1 MTPADIRAEAVLNNG
16 IVTPRREQ
24 SGGEEMAN
32 SISHGIGLVA
42 ALAGTPVLLVRA
54 ARHGDTGFTIGVALF
69 ALSMIL
75 LYLASTLYHALPPGR
90 AKRMLRMIEH
100 AAIFVLIAGT
110 YSPFALGI
118 LNGPWGWSLLV
129 IIWGLALFGIIL
141 KLGRRMASP
150 LISTGLYLVMGWL
163 IVVAT
168 LPLYERM
175 PVAGLALLV
184 AGGMAY
190 TTGVVFFTLDA
201 RWRYG
206 HLVWHLF
213 VMAGTGCHYFAILW
227 HGA

>member
-1 MTPADIRAEAVLNNG
+1 MNNG
-16 IVTPRREQ
+16 VVTPRREQ

-54 ARHGDTGFTIGVALF
+54 VRHGDTGFTIGVVLF

-75 LYLASTLYHALPPGR
+75 LYLASTLYHALPPGK
-90 AKRMLRMIEH
+90 AKCRLRMIEH

-110 YSPFALGI
+110 YSPFTLGI
-118 LNGPWGWSLLV
+118 LSGPWGWSLLV
-129 IIWGLALFGIIL
+129 IIWGLALFGITL
-141 KLGRRMASP
+141 KLGWRMNSP
-150 LISTGLYLVMGWL
+150 LNSTGLYLIMGWL
-163 IVVAT
+163 IVIAT

-175 PVAGLALLV
+175 PLAGLALLV
-184 AGGMAY
+184 AGGVAY
-190 TTGVVFFTLDA
+190 TAGVVFFTLDA

-213 VMAGTGCHYFAILW
+213 VMVGTGCHYFAVLW

>member
-1 MTPADIRAEAVLNNG
+1 MLNNG

-24 SGGEEMAN
+24 SAREETAN

-42 ALAGTPVLLVRA
+42 ALAGTPVLLMQA
-54 ARHGDTGFTIGVALF
+54 DRHGDSGFTIGVTLF
-69 ALSMIL
+69 AMSMIL
-75 LYLASTLYHALPPGR
+75 LYLASTLYHALPPGK

-118 LNGPWGWSLLV
+118 LSGPWGWSLLV
-129 IIWGLALFGIIL
+129 IIWGLALFGSIL
-141 KLGRRMASP
+141 KLGRRMSSP
-150 LISTGLYLVMGWL
+150 LISTGLYLIMGWL
-163 IVVAT
+163 IVIAT

-175 PVAGLALLV
+175 PATGLTLLV
-184 AGGMAY
+184 AGGVAY
-190 TTGVVFFTLDA
+190 TTGVVFFILDA

-213 VMAGTGCHYFAILW
+213 VMAGTGCHYFAVLW
-227 HGA
+227 YGV